1 MLAIMLPLMRVL
13 FNSSSGACL
22 PSTLKFGGRGKELI
36 WVRIL
41 YAYGPPAR
49 RPFVPQRP
57 CIKQARRTVRGAY
70 RSGSS
75 AVQGHLVKPKGQLK
89 YPAPGV
95 QVTAGVIKGRVRF
108 WRVVEGRWNSV
119 KAVEMYKALEKAM
132 AKAFPDH
139 AARRR
144 AKWIILEDN
153 DPSGY
158 KSTVAQATK
167 VGAPAGRSELEAINQ
182 TMQAKSLSQRWVTE
196 DTQCASQNLGR
207 SGAK

>member
-1 MLAIMLPLMRVL
+1 MREKLLLKPDDVHARYSFAKKHGARAASAWVNCPHAIIDNKHFSLHLDRQSREYV
-13 FNSSSGACL
+13 
-22 PSTLKFGGRGKELI
+22 
-36 WVRIL
+36 
-41 YAYGPPAR
+41 AR
-49 RPFVPQRP
+49 R
-57 CIKQARRTVRGAY
+57 IVRGAY